1 MACDHAGA
9 SIIIPA
15 ARFKDSQVCA
25 EGRRRSSNFV
35 LECIMNHSFR
45 HSIIAAAAVIG
56 LSGFAAIAAPAAG
69 DPSAAGPRT
78 TARPATGHETRVTI
92 EERIKDMHA
101 KLLISPAQQPQW
113 DAFADVMRNNG
124 RSMEQ
129 TFQQRVNTMSSMTAP
144 ENMQSYAQIASSH
157 AQDMQKLVPAF
168 QTLYDTMSDSQKKTA
183 DLVFRDEAHHGKHAR
198 HG

>member
-45 HSIIAAAAVIG
+45 HSIIAAAVIG